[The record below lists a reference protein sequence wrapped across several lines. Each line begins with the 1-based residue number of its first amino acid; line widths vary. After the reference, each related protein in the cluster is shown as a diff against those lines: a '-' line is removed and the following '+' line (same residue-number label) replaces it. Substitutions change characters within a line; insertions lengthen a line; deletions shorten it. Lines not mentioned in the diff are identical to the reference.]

1 MRHVTALDGFR
12 GCAVLLVI
20 LMHYLPHSGLGPFA
34 TIGSMGWTGVD
45 AFLVLSAY
53 LITSILY
60 RQRGTEDFY
69 QNFYMRRALRLFP
82 LYYFILL
89 LTVASTPLLHIH
101 WRLGHVP
108 LFLYATNYALAKDQ
122 SLAFLGPLNFGHLWS
137 LALEEQFYLLW
148 PWLIGSRLS
157 RNTLVRICWIGMA
170 VTLCLRIMLV
180 RYQVN
185 GLFMYESLPTRID
198 SLFAGSLLALT
209 PLPSARTAWIGLMSA
224 TAVLAAAVVS
234 ANTSSP
240 LTSKPLMI
248 LGYSVLAV
256 LYASLLTL
264 GLHEQ
269 TLIARFLS
277 RRVLRFYGKYSYG
290 LYLWHFIFNAQVHH
304 FTGWMAT
311 VISVSAAASLL
322 SFMIVLLGLTAIAM
336 LSFRFVEAPFLRLK
350 NRYEC

>member
-1 MRHVTALDGFR
+1 MT
-12 GCAVLLVI
+12 
-20 LMHYLPHSGLGPFA
+20 
-34 TIGSMGWTGVD
+34 
-45 AFLVLSAY
+45 
-53 LITSILY
+53 
-60 RQRGTEDFY
+60 
-69 QNFYMRRALRLFP
+69 
-82 LYYFILL
+82 
-89 LTVASTPLLHIH
+89 
-101 WRLGHVP
+101 
-108 LFLYATNYALAKDQ
+108 
-122 SLAFLGPLNFGHLWS
+122 
-137 LALEEQFYLLW
+137 
-148 PWLIGSRLS
+148 
-157 RNTLVRICWIGMA
+157 
-170 VTLCLRIMLV
+170 
-180 RYQVN
+180 
-185 GLFMYESLPTRID
+185 
-198 SLFAGSLLALT
+198 
-209 PLPSARTAWIGLMSA
+209 
-224 TAVLAAAVVS
+224 
-234 ANTSSP
+234 
-240 LTSKPLMI
+240 